1 MLRELHISNFAV
13 IEDAAIELREGL
25 NCFTGQTGAGKSLVI
40 GAFEALLGLRPA
52 ADLLRQGADEG
63 RVSGIFELRHPDV
76 IRRINELADLSLNPD
91 AKGGEQLL
99 ITRKLFSSGRTS
111 FTISGQPAT
120 ASMVRALG
128 ELLVD
133 VHGQH
138 DHQYLLKPANQLLLL
153 DRFAGCET
161 LRMQFT
167 AIHAQ
172 VRELHQRRAQ
182 LTASQALR
190 RQQLELYE
198 FQADEIDKAAPV
210 SGEYDEI
217 TARHRLLANLERVKR
232 EAGGAHAALQE
243 ADGAV
248 LERLHTIVAVVRDL
262 SEIDADLANVSKSI
276 KEAAALLQDAAF
288 DLGRYL
294 NRVDLDPAELEE
306 VTERLNT
313 LNRIIH
319 KYANATPGSPS
330 VGGGLE
336 DAIAYR
342 QQIEVEIL
350 RLRGESQDMVSIDKQ
365 IEPLQKQL
373 EQIGKQLSTARRAAA
388 KKLAPLVE
396 AQLAEL
402 GMAEAK
408 LEVEFQSAATL
419 PVPSSLTPNP
429 QSPAPDSSPTGY
441 DTIEILV
448 QPNPGQP
455 PRPLRKVA
463 SGGELSRVMLALKGI
478 FAESDRVS
486 VLVFD
491 EIDANVGGR
500 MGSVI
505 GDKLRRLAAHHQV
518 LCITHLP
525 QIAAYA
531 DHHLRISK
539 SVEAGQTRTRVDSM
553 TGDTRRVAELAEML
567 TGSSASPTTHRQAE
581 ELLREAQPHREKTRG
596 MSTLVPM
603 NSSPKIT
610 AAPPITIPPIAPARR
625 RTAVPTGKIRAKIR
639 QSA

>member
-1 MLRELHISNFAV
+1 MLRELHITNFAV
-13 IEDAAIELREGL
+13 IEDAAIEFRDGL

-52 ADLLRQGADEG
+52 ADLLRQGTEEG
-63 RVSGIFELRHPDV
+63 RVSGVFELRHPEV
-76 IRRINELADLSLNPD
+76 IRRINELTDLALDP
-91 AKGGEQLL
+91 AAPAGEQLL

-138 DHQYLLKPANQLLLL
+138 DHQYLLKPANQLLML
-153 DRFAGCET
+153 DRFAGCEAMR
-161 LRMQFT
+161 LQF
-167 AIHAQ
+167 AA
-172 VRELHQRRAQ
+172 VYAELRELQNRRAE
-182 LTASQALR
+182 LTATQTLR

-210 SGEYDEI
+210 DGEFAEI
-217 TARHRLLANLERVKR
+217 TARHHLLANLERVKR
-232 EAGGAHAALQE
+232 EATGAHAALHD
-243 ADGAV
+243 ADGSV

-262 SEIDADLANVSKSI
+262 SEIDADLASVSQSI
-276 KEAAALLQDAAF
+276 KEAAALLQDASF

-319 KYANATPGSPS
+319 KYARGGS
-330 VGGGLE
+330 LE
-336 DAIAYR
+336 DVVAHR
-342 QQIEVEIL
+342 QQIETQIL
-350 RLRGESQDMVSIDKQ
+350 RLRGEGEDLAGIDKLAG
-365 IEPLQKQL
+365 PLQKILDTLGAQL
-373 EQIGKQLSTARRAAA
+373 TAARRAAA
-388 KKLAPLVE
+388 QKLVPLVE
-396 AQLAEL
+396 AQLAQL

-408 LEVEFQSAATL
+408 LEIEFQNLAVAA
-419 PVPSSLTPNP
+419 
-429 QSPAPDSSPTGY
+429 DSSHTGF
-441 DTIEILV
+441 DTIELLV

-455 PRPLRKVA
+455 ARPLRKIA

-505 GDKLRRLAAHHQV
+505 GDKLRNLAKHHQV

-539 SVEAGQTRTRVDSM
+539 SVEAGQTRTRVESI
-553 TGDTRRVAELAEML
+553 TGDTCRIAELAEML
-567 TGSSASPTTHRQAE
+567 TGSSASSTTQRQVE
-581 ELLREAQPHREKTRG
+581 ELLREASRSVSRSESRRPDPKTKTP
-596 MSTLVPM
+596 ST
-603 NSSPKIT
+603 
-610 AAPPITIPPIAPARR
+610 ITIPKIQSPAPEKS
-625 RTAVPTGKIRAKIR
+625 AVKPRSLAK
-639 QSA
+639 QHA